1 MCFFFCIFA
10 ISERILEFLS
20 KVRRLRVAGLLES
33 AWLLGIS
40 VLLFYTSTLET
51 ATLSVIQLSWIDV
64 NIDSGSIKCL
74 RSWEGIV
81 LLI

>member
-1 MCFFFCIFA
+1 MCVFFCIFA
-10 ISERILEFLS
+10 IFERILEFLS

-64 NIDSGSIKCL
+64 NIDSGSIKYL